1 MRWSGLRGEVH
12 TALLEG
18 ARLWRQDAACGGGG
32 VGVGEKSRRRVD
44 GGGPEIG
51 ARGGLASGGAGR
63 GNGAILAA
71 RRLHKAVALLVHQH
85 AAVGAAVARTP
96 EAPYAIGTPGAL
108 GAMVEALCLKQVTV
122 HVV

>member
-1 MRWSGLRGEVH
+1 MRWSGLRREVH

-18 ARLWRQDAACGGGG
+18 ARLWRRDAACSEGG
-32 VGVGEKSRRRVD
+32 VGVGVKSGRRVD

-51 ARGGLASGGAGR
+51 ARSGLASGGAGR
-63 GNGAILAA
+63 GGGAILAA
-71 RRLHKAVALLVHQH
+71 SRLHEAVALLVHEH

-96 EAPYAIGTPGAL
+96 EAPNAIGTPGAL
-108 GAMVEALCLKQVTV
+108 GATVEALRLEEVTV